1 MIRIGFAGLV
11 SLLACA
17 NAAAEAVP
25 LTLEQATTRALQTD
39 PRVTERQR
47 LVEAAQ
53 GLLSEVNGNEG
64 WRFDANTFLAVSPGA
79 NGNIFKGSDCAP
91 GSCTLRNDRY
101 DMSNGFSPWVNL
113 QMTILKPLYT
123 FGKVENYAAAA
134 RANIEVKDND
144 VRLQRAATVLDVK
157 RAYYGCLAARD
168 ARLFLTDVKERVTK
182 TIDLA
187 KRWLDD
193 GQGDIRQ
200 ADVFALQTAHSLV
213 SRYLAQTEGMEKVA
227 IDGLKVL
234 TGIAAQDEVQLA
246 EDALTPV
253 LLSEAK
259 LSELQ
264 DRALTNRPEMKQVDA
279 GLRARRALVEA
290 RQADKLPN
298 VYAGV
303 AGVLSYS
310 PNRDNLKNPYIYDPF
325 NTAGLTPMIGLQWAW
340 QPRVQDAKV
349 AQEQAEL
356 NALIAKSDFARR
368 GIPFQVA
375 EQYHQMQADYAA
387 VQNLSEGSRSARRWM
402 IGRYADFEAGLETA
416 DRVINA
422 FQGYVLTQ
430 TDYIKTVYDYNMRV
444 AQLHQMTGADE

>member
-1 MIRIGFAGLV
+1 MMRIGLAGLAG
-11 SLLACA
+11 LLACV
-17 NAAAEAVP
+17 NAAAETVP
-25 LTLEQATTRALQTD
+25 LTLEQATARALQTD

-47 LVEAAQ
+47 LVDAAQ
-53 GLLSEVNGNEG
+53 ALLTEVNGNEG
-64 WRFDANTFLAVSPGA
+64 WRFDANTFLAVSPGV
-79 NGNIFKGSDCAP
+79 NGNIFKGGNCAP

-101 DMSNGFSPWVNL
+101 DISNGLSPWVNL

-144 VRLQRAATVLDVK
+144 VRLQRATTVLDVQ
-157 RAYYGCLAARD
+157 RAYYGYLAARD
-168 ARLFLTDVKERVTK
+168 ARLFLSDVKENIARI
-182 TIDLA
+182 IDLA
-187 KRWLDD
+187 KRWIDE

-200 ADVFALQTAHSLV
+200 ADVFALQAAHSLV
-213 SRYLAQTEGMEKVA
+213 SKYIAQAEGMEKVA
-227 IDGLKVL
+227 NDGLKVL
-234 TGIAAQDEVQLA
+234 TGIAAQDEIQLA
-246 EDALTPV
+246 DNALAPV
-253 LLSEAK
+253 PLPEAK
-259 LSELQ
+259 LAELQ
-264 DRALTNRPEMKQVDA
+264 DQALANRPEMKQVDA

-340 QPRVQDAKV
+340 QPRAQDAKV

-356 NALIAKSDFARR
+356 NALLAKSDFARR

-375 EQYHQMQADYAA
+375 EQYHQVQAHFTA
-387 VQNLSEGSRSARRWM
+387 VRELSEGSRNARRWM

-416 DRVINA
+416 DRVITA
-422 FQGYVLTQ
+422 FQGHVLTQ
-430 TDYIKTVYDYNMRV
+430 TDYIKTVYDFNMHV
-444 AQLHQMTGADE
+444 AQLRNVTGADE